1 MLHVIRGTAF
11 SALLLVAAQALG
23 GPVHDLVLAAQIDNP
38 AMVNKLLATGLSP
51 NTIDPV
57 SREPVILVALREGS
71 KGAVDALMAHK
82 EFDTERSAPNGNTA
96 LMMAALKQNK
106 QAVQALLA
114 RGAVL
119 KRPGWTALHYAAA
132 GGDAAIVAM
141 LADKGAALDAVS
153 PNGMTPLLLAA
164 SEGHP
169 DAVDV
174 LLKRGA
180 DAAFRNK
187 HGQTAREAALFK
199 DRPDIVKAIDAHL
212 AAKGNRK

>member
-1 MLHVIRGTAF
+1 MSALMRGTAMA
-11 SALLLVAAQALG
+11 ALLAASFQASAD
-23 GPVHDLVLAAQIDNP
+23 PVRDLVKAVQVDNP
-38 AMVNKLLATGLSP
+38 AMVGKLLASGVSP
-51 NTIDPV
+51 NAIDPV
-57 SREPVILVALREGS
+57 SREPVVLLALREGS
-71 KGAVDALMAHK
+71 AAAVDTLIAHK

-132 GGDAAIVAM
+132 GGDAAIVGL

-153 PNGMTPLLLAA
+153 PNGMTPLLMAA
-164 SEGHP
+164 SEGHAE
-169 DAVDV
+169 AVDV
-174 LLKRGA
+174 LLRRGA

-212 AAKGNRK
+212 AAKGSRK